1 MSDDNQ
7 IKEIFDDLKKDL
19 EKSISFMRGEFQ
31 AIRAGRANPHI
42 LDKIMVESYGT
53 LMPLNQMA
61 NINVA
66 EARVLTVNVW
76 DISLIKSIVKAITS
90 ADLGVNIS
98 DDGRVIRLTF
108 PALTEERRKEI
119 LKGVKAILENTKV
132 AMRSQRRDC
141 LDFLKNLKKEG
152 EITEDN
158 LAYYEKEVQKIFDNY
173 QTEAENIYANKE
185 KEILD
190 K

>member
-7 IKEIFDDLKKDL
+7 IQNTFDKLKKDL
-19 EKSISFMRGEFQ
+19 EKSIAFMENEFQ

-42 LDKIMVESYGT
+42 LNKILVESYGS
-53 LMPLNQMA
+53 LVPLNQMA

-76 DISLIKSIVKAITS
+76 DISLIKNVTKAITL
-90 ADLGVNIS
+90 ADLGVNVS

-108 PALTEERRKEI
+108 PVLTEERRKEI
-119 LKGVKAILENTKV
+119 LKSVKNILESTKIG
-132 AMRSQRRDC
+132 MRTQRRDC
-141 LDFLKNLKKEG
+141 LDFFKKLKKDG
-152 EITEDN
+152 EISEDR
-158 LAYYEKEVQKIFDNY
+158 LTYFEKEVQKTFDNY
-173 QTEAENIYANKE
+173 IAEVENIYSAKE